1 MFDIEFWK
9 SENEE
14 KFADALKDLVEH
26 GYSEQE
32 AKEMLEGLYYA
43 VASEYGG

>member
-1 MFDIEFWK
+1 MFDIEFWE

-14 KFADALKDLVEH
+14 KFTDTLKELVEH

-32 AKEMLEGLYYA
+32 AKELLERLYYA